1 MQTRGKTTIAI
12 AHRLSTIAHADKI
25 IVLDKGKIVE
35 TGTHDELL
43 MVEGGFY
50 KKLWETQTS
59 YVPQARFIRMSTLTC
74 TCIALPVPERLK

>member
-1 MQTRGKTTIAI
+1 MAQTRGKTTLAI

-35 TGTHDELL
+35 TGTHEELIII
-43 MVEGGFY
+43 EDGFY

-59 YVPQARFIRMSTLTC
+59 
-74 TCIALPVPERLK
+74 